1 MSSFLSL
8 QLLAIL
14 QGLTEFLPVSSSG
27 HLALLKQGLGLEF
40 SGEGP
45 LLELLLHG
53 GTLGAVLVFYRKR
66 LGQLLL
72 GLCRGEKAA
81 WRYAGLVVLC
91 CLPAGIVYL
100 LAHDF
105 LEEAFQAPRVIG
117 GLLLLTGLV
126 LLSLRWVPSS
136 PHRQEGAPTWKQA
149 LGIGL
154 AQACAILPG
163 LSRSGSTYTAA
174 RWLKVS
180 SQEAFDFSFLVSIP
194 LILASILLKA
204 KDILTLTTTSGES
217 PAAFLTATLLSALV
231 GYGAL
236 ALLAKLRFLGKIWIF
251 APYCLL
257 LGTLTLLLA

>member
-8 QLLAIL
+8 QILAIL

-66 LGQLLL
+66 IVQLLL
-72 GLCRGEKAA
+72 GLWRREKEA
-81 WRYAGLVVLC
+81 WRYAWLVFLCCVPAGLV
-91 CLPAGIVYL
+91 YL
-100 LAHDF
+100 AAHDF
-105 LEEAFQAPRVIG
+105 LEEAFQTPRVIG
-117 GLLLLTGLV
+117 GLLLITGLI
-126 LLSLRWVPSS
+126 LLSLKWLPSS
-136 PHRQEGAPTWKQA
+136 PQGTEGAPRWKQA

-163 LSRSGSTYTAA
+163 ISRSGSTYTAA

-194 LILASILLKA
+194 LILASILLKT
-204 KDILTLTTTSGES
+204 KDLLALTTTSGES
-217 PAAFLTATLLSALV
+217 PAAFLVATLLSALV

-236 ALLAKLRFLGKIWIF
+236 ALLARLRFLGKIWIF

-257 LGTLTLLLA
+257 LGLLTLLFA